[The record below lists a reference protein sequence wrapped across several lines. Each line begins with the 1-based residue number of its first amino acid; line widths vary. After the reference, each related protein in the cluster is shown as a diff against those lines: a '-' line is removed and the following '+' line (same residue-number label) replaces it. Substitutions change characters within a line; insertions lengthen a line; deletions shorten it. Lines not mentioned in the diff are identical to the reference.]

1 MASGKRGITGAASSD
16 GPRARVVDTL
26 VLHQGLIDFRT
37 LCERAVPPSTRYLVL
52 DLDRTFHFG
61 RNLGELLGWELCALA
76 AYGEEFIDRAEAD
89 RNPSRFVFDRS
100 RPLCVLHYL
109 FRGARLWAYPG
120 LFYFF
125 AIKLGMHSDRVRPWL
140 YRTFGHDPVETVQSV
155 PRNALMHHLSDIPM
169 ETLRKLARG
178 VWRRF
183 EADQVIRREDL
194 AWLRARCP
202 GIHIVIS
209 SASPQPVLEVA
220 AEELDVDEIHYTA
233 VEEHDGYLS
242 SPYVLS
248 RLFLLLRPPRRI
260 SPPSRSRVNSG
271 ERKMDR
277 LIELHPDFLD
287 PDVETVG
294 ITDTSY
300 GEDHAWAD
308 YFKVVVDINSPA
320 PFAPIV
326 SAGSPLREI
335 HSAQVLTR
343 AEREHPTRAAKGRQ
357 AARQRAET
365 EERRMAGP
373 ELRRQLGV
381 ALAAVDRLSR
391 RYEKEADRLRD
402 ARAAIE
408 ARLSRV
414 VSLIEGD
421 VATFNTTEGRERRR
435 ALQRIRSH
443 LRHDR
448 ALRRRLA
455 QIERPLS
462 GITWTLT
469 HLLELSRS
477 SIDSP
482 EPAAA

>member
-1 MASGKRGITGAASSD
+1 MASGKRGITGAPSSD

-61 RNLGELLGWELCALA
+61 RNLGELLGWELCAFA
-76 AYGEEFIDRAEAD
+76 VYGEEFLDRTEAD
-89 RNPSRFVFDRS
+89 RKPSRFIFDRS
-100 RPLCVLHYL
+100 RPLCVLRYL

-140 YRTFGHDPVETVQSV
+140 YKKFGHDPVETVQSV
-155 PRNALMHHLSDIPM
+155 PRNALMHHLSDVPM

-183 EADQVIRREDL
+183 AADQVIQREDL
-194 AWLRARCP
+194 AWLRERCP

-233 VEEHDGYLS
+233 VEEHEGYLS
-242 SPYVLS
+242 SPYALS

-260 SPPSRSRVNSG
+260 SPPSQSRVNSG
-271 ERKMDR
+271 ERKMHR
-277 LIELHPDFLD
+277 LLELHPDFLD
-287 PDVETVG
+287 PDVKTVG

-308 YFKVVVDINSPA
+308 YFKVVIDINSPA

-343 AEREHPTRAAKGRQ
+343 AEREHPTRVTKRRT
-357 AARQRAET
+357 ARQRVDT
-365 EERRMAGP
+365 EERRMAEP
-373 ELRRQLGV
+373 ELRRQLSV
-381 ALAAVDRLSR
+381 PLAAVDRLSR

-435 ALQRIRSH
+435 ALRRIRSH
-443 LRHDR
+443 LRKDR
-448 ALRRRLA
+448 ALKRRLA